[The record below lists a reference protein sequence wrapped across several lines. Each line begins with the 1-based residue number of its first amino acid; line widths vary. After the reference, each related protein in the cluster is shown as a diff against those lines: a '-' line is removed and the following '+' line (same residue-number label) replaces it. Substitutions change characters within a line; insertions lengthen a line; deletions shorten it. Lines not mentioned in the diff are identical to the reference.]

1 MIALLSPKS
10 RLAARAQVIG
20 GASRIHHAVLH
31 RVLHAPKS
39 FYDTTP
45 LGLLINVF
53 SKDLDTLDECAC
65 RLSLPHS
72 SPPPSIDA
80 APCFDIVSRM
90 PTRPARARTCPN
102 DPLHATLVSTPPFCR
117 RHPRHCSFSPTRHP
131 RSRHPRSRH
140 PPGARLLPLALISF
154 FKCFTIVS
162 TALLVAAVAAPI
174 ALAALPLVW
183 VTFRRLTTYF
193 QLTATQLKRLDK
205 ASSGP
210 LFSLYAESLAG
221 LTSIRAFGLQQPL
234 GRRLLHRL
242 QVSARQVHR
251 HSRARYEGHP
261 SAQIVAP
268 SADFAHRD
276 QPP

>member
-1 MIALLSPKS
+1 MISLQSPKS

-65 RLSLPHS
+65 RPSLPHS

-80 APCFDIVSRM
+80 APSFDIVSRM
-90 PTRPARARTCPN
+90 PTRPARACNCPKN
-102 DPLHATLVSTPPFCR
+102 PLHATRLSTSPFCR
-117 RHPRHCSFSPTRHP
+117 RHPRHCTFSPTRHPRSRHPRSRHPRSRHP

-242 QVSARQVHR
+242 QVSAR
-251 HSRARYEGHP
+251 
-261 SAQIVAP
+261 
-268 SADFAHRD
+268 
-276 QPP
+276 